1 MNLISIKPWQ
11 QPEITA
17 VNRLPMRPRL
27 VSYKNRAQA
36 LQELHTES
44 PWFKSLN
51 GSWDFS
57 LFEDPD
63 SCLEFIGDYIDV
75 KLDDS
80 DDFADSN
87 QNVWDKI
94 TVPGN
99 WTMQGYNHPHYTNV
113 QMPFPDLPPHTP
125 DKNPT
130 GLYRKVFSLQ
140 KGWENRRTVLHI
152 GGAESMVLVWL
163 DGKFVGLGKDSRLES
178 EFDLTPFLTDEHK
191 HELLLMVIQF
201 CDGSYLEDQ
210 DHWWMAGLHRDVSLY
225 STAEIFMQNI
235 AAQAEPV
242 ENSDGSGILA
252 VDVELGTGAVLDL
265 DAAEGSP
272 FNLDVHVYDMQQNL
286 LVWKNSHSV
295 DGICNSPGQQ
305 HSSPHGG
312 QRISLQL
319 SLENIT
325 LWSHETPVLYTVVLE
340 LKNSRNQLIECTA
353 LKTGFRRLEI
363 RDRQF
368 FLNGKAVLIKGVNR
382 HEHDDTTG
390 KTITRES
397 MLLDIKMLKKY
408 HFNAVRTAH
417 YPNHPDWYDLCDMHG
432 ILLVDEAN
440 IESHQFYNEICRN
453 PRYLSAFTDRTS
465 RMVERDKNHPSIIFW
480 SLGNESGYGPN
491 HDAAAGIV
499 RGLDSSR
506 PLHYEGAVREEW
518 GQGPYRFERGSRVT
532 DIIAPMYASVE
543 EIVEWAKNPVDISDE
558 RPLIMCEY
566 SHAMGNSNGGLA
578 DYWNAFKTY
587 KGLQGGFI
595 WDWVDQG
602 IIQEA
607 DKNTCLSICNANAG
621 EGRHETGERKEEPGE
636 AWSIEEKQVE
646 CHKAGGRYH
655 WAYGG
660 DFGDQPNDLDFCING
675 LVWPDRTPHPALE
688 EHKKLVQPVEFCFVH
703 TEEGL
708 IKIINHY
715 DFLKLDHLTFYCSVL
730 LDGKEQA
737 ASEFTVSSVLAGSFA
752 EVELKMIAGV
762 INSIRE
768 SIREDSFSKGGKEI
782 SIIVSACLNKKEFWA
797 EIGYQIAWE
806 QQLLPIHNTDKEKS
820 IREYRYPPFI
830 PKLSKVIPEVHLVDN
845 LPVMSFRTSEGNLTV
860 EGPLLQIWRAPTDND
875 YIRNLGQQENKP
887 GYLWYKAGIDRIVCT
902 AGKMIE
908 DDTFLLQYAAV
919 EGNHPVGTLQG
930 KIERAGNGSVRML
943 LTIAL
948 DPGLPEL
955 PRIGVRFELPE
966 GFEQLSWYGRG
977 LLENYPDRK
986 EGYPIKIWEGSVSDE
1001 YVPYILPQ
1009 EHGAHCDT
1017 RWVCVSGKSEEGG
1030 KGSFHIASHTPFI
1043 FSALHTSPESL
1054 DTLSHTWQVAFDKKT
1069 YLSIDIAQRGLGT
1082 GACGPD
1088 CSDEHKILPG
1098 TYTIELEIAAHL

>member
-1 MNLISIKPWQ
+1 MNFISNKPWQ

-17 VNRLPMRPRL
+17 INRLPMRPRL
-27 VSYKNRAQA
+27 FNYKNRAQA

-57 LFEDPD
+57 LFDDPE

-75 KLDDS
+75 KPDNS

-87 QNVWDKI
+87 QTVWDKI

-140 KGWENRRTVLHI
+140 KNWEGRRLVLHI
-152 GGAESMVLVWL
+152 GGAESMVLIWL
-163 DGKFVGLGKDSRLES
+163 NGEFVGLGKDSRLES
-178 EFDLTPFLTDEHK
+178 EFDLTPYLLEGDQ
-191 HELLLMVIQF
+191 HELLLMVVQY

-210 DHWWMAGLHRDVSLY
+210 DHWWMAGLHRDVCLH

-235 AAQAEPV
+235 TAKAEPAG
-242 ENSDGSGILA
+242 NSNGPGILA
-252 VDVELGTGAVLDL
+252 VDVELGTSAVLDSETAL
-265 DAAEGSP
+265 GYP
-272 FNLDVHVYDMQQNL
+272 FGLEVRVYDMQQNL
-286 LVWKNSHSV
+286 LLKKNSQSV
-295 DGICNSPGQQ
+295 DGICNSPGIQ

-312 QRISLQL
+312 QRISLQM
-319 SLENIT
+319 SLDHIF
-325 LWSHETPVLYTVVLE
+325 LWSHETPVLYTAILE
-340 LKNSRNQLIECTA
+340 LKDSSNQLIECTA
-353 LKTGFRRLEI
+353 LKIGFRSLEI

-382 HEHDDTTG
+382 HEHDDKTG
-390 KTITRES
+390 KTVTRKS

-465 RMVERDKNHPSIIFW
+465 RMVERDKNHSSIIFW

-518 GQGPYRFERGSRVT
+518 GQGPYQFERGSRVT

-543 EIVEWAKNPVDISDE
+543 EIVEWAKNPVDNSDE

-578 DYWNAFKTY
+578 DYWNAFKSY

-602 IIQEA
+602 ILKKTS
-607 DKNTCLSICNANAG
+607 DGKS
-621 EGRHETGERKEEPGE
+621 
-636 AWSIEEKQVE
+636 
-646 CHKAGGRYH
+646 Y

-660 DFGDQPNDLDFCING
+660 DFGDEPNDLDFCING

-688 EHKKLVQPVEFCFVH
+688 EHKKLVQPVNFSFVH
-703 TEEGL
+703 AEEGR
-708 IKIINHY
+708 IKVFNDY
-715 DFLKLDHLTFYCSVL
+715 DFLTLDHLTFYCSVF

-737 ASEFTVSSVLAGSFA
+737 AIEFTVPSISAGSYA
-752 EVELKMIAGV
+752 EVEIRMITGA
-762 INSIRE
+762 IN
-768 SIREDSFSKGGKEI
+768 SIREDSFSKEGNEL
-782 SIIVSACLNKKEFWA
+782 SVIVSACLKRKEFWA

-806 QQLLPIHNTDKEKS
+806 QYLLPIHNTEEGEAA
-820 IREYRYPPFI
+820 REYRYI
-830 PKLSKVIPEVHLVDN
+830 PIPGKLSKVFPVVQLVED
-845 LPVMSFRTSEGNLTV
+845 LPVMKYMAGDKNLIV
-860 EGPLLQIWRAPTDND
+860 KGPLLQIWRAPTDND

-902 AGKMIE
+902 AGEMIK
-908 DDTFLLQYAAV
+908 DDTFILKYTTV
-919 EGNHPVGTLQG
+919 EGNHPVGTLLG
-930 KIERAGNGSVRML
+930 KMQRTENGSVLMH
-943 LTIAL
+943 LTLAL

-955 PRIGVRFELPE
+955 PRIGIRFELPE
-966 GFEQLSWYGRG
+966 AFEQLSWYGRG

-1001 YVPYILPQ
+1001 YVQYILPQ

-1017 RWVCVSGKSEEGG
+1017 RWVCVSDISKKNG
-1030 KGSFHIASHTPFI
+1030 KGLFHISSRTPFI
-1043 FSALHTSPESL
+1043 FSALHTPPESL
-1054 DTLSHTWQVAFDKKT
+1054 DSLSHTWQVEFDKKT

-1088 CSDEHKILPG
+1088 CSEGHKIQPG
-1098 TYTIELEIAAHL
+1098 IYTIELEIAAHL